1 MASLL
6 WLAGKKRL
14 AIERTNE
21 RTKKTILKASIF
33 TCVIQSTSSRSL
45 FDSRENIWCAC
56 IFCFWAW
63 IQSLTPMQK
72 KNIIIPY
79 ALPYNRLC
87 MFEVQLLRK
96 VILFTLVSR
105 WLNIRFQLSFFI
117 LYPLHVLSH
126 LAIPNAFHLS
136 FLSSLF
142 SLLLGTVPSPPL
154 LQHLHFSTLPLP
166 APLWMGMYS
175 ASVFPPQFHQRIITL
190 MDVCEFA
197 MNLSQGENG
206 RQDSTI
212 WPESL

>member
-1 MASLL
+1 MCHSINIIPKPFRLSWKYMMCMYILL
-6 WLAGKKRL
+6 LGLNPIAHSN
-14 AIERTNE
+14 A
-21 RTKKTILKASIF
+21 
-33 TCVIQSTSSRSL
+33 
-45 FDSRENIWCAC
+45 
-56 IFCFWAW
+56 
-63 IQSLTPMQK
+63 K

-87 MFEVQLLRK
+87 MFEVQLLSK